1 MDTTSAAE
9 ANLNARVRP
18 QIVALRRKTP
28 YPKRRPEGV
37 AAVAIGGPRPAL
49 SLVGAGP
56 VADGPGAGVRLSV
69 VKLSAAEW
77 PAEGRAAEGRAAE
90 GLPAVGRAA
99 EGLPA
104 VGLPAVGPSVAA
116 PGPLGAGAGRP
127 VAGART
133 PIKLTRRGRV
143 VVGVLIGL
151 AVAAVAILIWF
162 AVAGQAQ
169 ASSHVGPRVPASDS
183 VSRVVVRPG
192 DTLWAIAAKADPN
205 ADPRA
210 VIGEILDLNSLT
222 NTAVQVG
229 QVLLVPKG

>member
-1 MDTTSAAE
+1 M
-9 ANLNARVRP
+9 
-18 QIVALRRKTP
+18 
-28 YPKRRPEGV
+28 
-37 AAVAIGGPRPAL
+37 
-49 SLVGAGP
+49 
-56 VADGPGAGVRLSV
+56 
-69 VKLSAAEW
+69 
-77 PAEGRAAEGRAAE
+77 
-90 GLPAVGRAA
+90 
-99 EGLPA
+99 
-104 VGLPAVGPSVAA
+104 AA
-116 PGPLGAGAGRP
+116 PGPLGAGAGRPVAGAGRP